1 MKSILALKTGQR
13 LAIAR
18 ALYKE
23 PEILIFDEATSSL
36 DSISER
42 YVKQTLDALA
52 QRGKTIIVIAHR
64 LSTVKNVDRIVVL
77 DEGQVV
83 ETGTHEE
90 LIGLGGMYRRLWKEQ
105 FDEIE

>member
-1 MKSILALKTGQR
+1 MVHPCR

-52 QRGKTIIVIAHR
+52 RKGKTIIVIAHR
-64 LSTVKNVDRIVVL
+64 LSTVKNADKIVVI
-77 DEGQVV
+77 DKGQVLMKNCSIRMECIIV
-83 ETGTHEE
+83 CGRNS
-90 LIGLGGMYRRLWKEQ
+90 LMK
-105 FDEIE
+105 